1 MLFRL
6 LFFLILIYLAIRFVL
21 RIFSGPLRAFRAGMS
36 TGPRGAPKPADPSKV
51 IDEMRPCAAC
61 GTYAPSRHAYQ
72 KNGLYFC
79 NRECHEIYLTRQKA

>member
-6 LFFLILIYLAIRFVL
+6 IFFFILIVL
-21 RIFSGPLRAFRAGMS
+21 VVRLVMRLFSGAFKSFKG
-36 TGPRGAPKPADPSKV
+36 TLFPRPGSDPSSSNPVNV
-51 IDEMRPCAAC
+51 IDEMRPCATC